1 MEVTARSLGFQS
13 PRGERF
19 VTSRET
25 FRDVDFRGRKLL
37 GGFSSEGSRFIGCRF
52 DSAVIDSASFGAGRL
67 MSEYRGCSFDSARL
81 SMGPGGFARFVDCS
95 FEKTNIDSWFCYN
108 VELIDCTFSGRL
120 RKVVFNGAVRSE
132 DQPYVGRTVNRY
144 EGNDF
149 SRAELVGVS
158 FRSGIDLDLQKL
170 PTGDGYFT
178 LDRAG
183 LESLRPLVS
192 RFHGSDASEAEFFL
206 SLREEYMDEGQEKI
220 LVRVDDYPRSRRHVI
235 RALRDALG
243 TSSV

>member
-25 FRDVDFRGRKLL
+25 FRNVDFSGRKLL
-37 GGFSSEGSRFIGCRF
+37 GGFSSEGSQFIGCRF
-52 DSAVIDSASFGAGRL
+52 DSAVIESASFGEGRL

-95 FEKTNIDSWFCYN
+95 FEKTNIVGWFCYN

-120 RKVVFNGAVRSE
+120 RRVVFNGAVRSE

-149 SRAELVGVS
+149 SRAELVDVS
-158 FRSGIDLDLQKL
+158 FQSGIDLDRQKL
-170 PTGDGYFT
+170 PTGDGYFI

-183 LESLRPLVS
+183 AESLRPLVA
-192 RFHGSDASEAEFFL
+192 RFHGPDAEEAERFL
-206 SLREEYMDEGQEKI
+206 RLRGELLTDEQRKI
-220 LVRVDDYPRSRRHVI
+220 LIRVDDFPSTRRHVI

-243 TSSV
+243 TSSA